1 MTATLRMKGIEGQG
15 RLSRA
20 ADAGDDR
27 ELVARQDN
35 LHVLEIVGAG
45 AFDVDG
51 RVQRGEPYLGT
62 PKGEVRSRGGCL
74 PLISPLSFHFYL
86 KP

>member
-1 MTATLRMKGIEGQG
+1 MAATLRMKGIEGQG

-20 ADAGDDR
+20 ADAGNDR
-27 ELVARQDN
+27 EAVARQDD
-35 LHVLEIVGAG
+35 LHVLQIVGAG

-51 RVQRGEPYLGT
+51 RAQRGEPFLGT
-62 PKGEVRSRGGCL
+62 PKGEVRSRGGCF
-74 PLISPLSFHFYL
+74 PLISPLSFHFYP